1 MKGGIGQ
8 LMKQAQQ
15 MQEKMQKAQE
25 ELQNIIVHGES
36 GGGMVKIS
44 ITCKNEIKKIDN
56 LDIRIRTSIAAFHG
70 YNFLL
75 ARENLTDHLP
85 MEQRKNKTRQKL
97 LKIRA
102 KKVITAT
109 GSLERP
115 LIFDNNDRP
124 GILLSSAIKRYA
136 DLFGVACGE
145 KNIFLTNNDSAYET
159 AISLIQKGIKVEA
172 IVDNLSLIHI

>member
-1 MKGGIGQ
+1 MKNPIWV
-8 LMKQAQQ
+8 AQQ
-15 MQEKMQKAQE
+15 FIKKSEHFKINNQISSSWLEKE
-25 ELQNIIVHGES
+25 I
-36 GGGMVKIS
+36 
-44 ITCKNEIKKIDN
+44 NEIKKLTN
-56 LDIRIRTSIAAFHG
+56 LQIKTRTSVAAFHG

-85 MEQRKNKTRQKL
+85 LDQRKNKTRQRL

-124 GILLSSAIKRYA
+124 GILLSSAIDKYA
-136 DLFGVACGE
+136 
-145 KNIFLTNNDSAYET
+145 NFLE
-159 AISLIQKGIKVEA
+159 
-172 IVDNLSLIHI
+172 